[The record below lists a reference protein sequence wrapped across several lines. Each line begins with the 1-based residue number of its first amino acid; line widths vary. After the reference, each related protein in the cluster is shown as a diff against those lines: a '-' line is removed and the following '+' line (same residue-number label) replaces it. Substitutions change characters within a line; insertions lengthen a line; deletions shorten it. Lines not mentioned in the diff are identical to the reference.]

1 VIPQAPGRAIGKV
14 NSAEGLRPS
23 GAAAL
28 KSIDALVKRAMEYRE
43 KGLSE
48 KEIGDELHLSP
59 ETVTWLL
66 TRGVKGE
73 APPKDIKIGWRSIGV
88 YGNRVGFLAATMTD
102 VVLEEMNRRRLEVDT
117 VCGISVNGI
126 PFATL
131 ISEDMGK
138 ELSVYR
144 PAAERHKGGAFS
156 SNYAGVDGKSVVIVD
171 DVISTG
177 DTVRGAIKE
186 VQEAGGKVILTVV
199 LVNKLDWDDVDGVP
213 VRALVRARGIS

>member
-1 VIPQAPGRAIGKV
+1 M
-14 NSAEGLRPS
+14 
-23 GAAAL
+23 
-28 KSIDALVKRAMEYRE
+28 KSIDSLVKRAMEYKE
-43 KGLSE
+43 KGLTE

-73 APPKDIKIGWRSIGV
+73 APPKDIKIGWRSVGV
-88 YGNRVGFLAATMTD
+88 YGNRVGFTAAILTD
-102 VVLEEMNRRRLEVDT
+102 IVVEEMNRRRLEIDT
-117 VCGISVNGI
+117 ICGVSINGI

-138 ELSVYR
+138 ELAVYR
-144 PAAERHKGGAFS
+144 PAQERHKGGAFS

-177 DTVRGAIKE
+177 DTIRGAVKE
-186 VQEAGGKVILTVV
+186 IHEAGGKCVLAVV
-199 LVNKLDWDDVDGVP
+199 LVNKMEWDDLDGVP
-213 VRALVRARGIS
+213 VRALVRARSIS